1 MSDNIITKILEV
13 VPDYCETIKFTK
25 WNKFKWKGLTLM
37 KDPMSLTIYQQLIQD
52 LKPKTIL
59 EFGAYEGGSALWM
72 KDLCKSLNLN
82 TRVITIDNNFNLNL
96 KDIEFIKLDVNEIK
110 NFNFGKLESPMIV
123 IEDCHH
129 NISGIVEKVD
139 KFMKIGDFLIIE
151 DSINFEK
158 YNELKKI
165 NFKNFTM
172 NRYYCDFWG
181 KNNSW
186 NYDSFLEKIK
196 D

>member
-1 MSDNIITKILEV
+1 
-13 VPDYCETIKFTK
+13 
-25 WNKFKWKGLTLM
+25 M

-139 KFMKIGDFLIIE
+139 KFMKIGGF
-151 DSINFEK
+151 F
-158 YNELKKI
+158 
-165 NFKNFTM
+165 
-172 NRYYCDFWG
+172 
-181 KNNSW
+181 
-186 NYDSFLEKIK
+186 NY
-196 D
+196 

>member
-13 VPDYCETIKFTK
+13 VPDYFETIKFTK

>member
-165 NFKNFTM
+165 NF
-172 NRYYCDFWG
+172 
-181 KNNSW
+181 
-186 NYDSFLEKIK
+186 
-196 D
+196 